1 MSLARFRTPA
11 AGVLSGLLFALAF
24 PPLEWVAL
32 LPLAPVPWLVAL
44 ALEEKRG
51 VALVSG
57 LFFGIA
63 YWCASI
69 PWIVY
74 VVTNF
79 GGQNAFAGLASLV
92 LTALHLSQWPA
103 LVGWATAA
111 AGPARSPRRLAV
123 FPILW
128 TASEHARANLY
139 GGFPWNLTSFALY
152 RHPMWIQ
159 TASVG
164 GAYTVGFLVLC
175 VSALIA
181 GGVVFRRKACFAAAA
196 LLALAAGTFGAVRLA
211 RPAEAGP
218 ALRAA
223 LVQPG
228 IPQETRLDPNSAAQN
243 YRAVI
248 DQAREAAVEGTDLI
262 VLPESALPT
271 YWAASPL
278 LRRDLTDI
286 AAACKC
292 AVLFGDLEVE
302 SSDTYYNAARLA
314 TASGLAGPS
323 YRKVHLVPFGEF
335 VPFPKLFFFVRRIST
350 AIGEFSPAQSPT
362 LLESG
367 NLRVGMGVCY
377 EITYDGLSREE
388 TALGANLL
396 ATISNDSWYGTAGA
410 QPQHFAAAVLRS
422 VENGRYLVRAAIT
435 GTIRRRGRPGPDH
448 RPARARQEG
457 DPACQSPAPDPGDG
471 MDPMGVLAAPRR
483 RFCGG
488 PRATLRPRSMV
499 EAALPLTLH
508 SRHSDDRTRRPSLRP
523 SVRLGATPVAP
534 RLPLI

>member
-1 MSLARFRTPA
+1 MTPA
-11 AGVLSGLLFALAF
+11 AGIVSGLLFALAF

-32 LPLAPVPWLVAL
+32 LPLALVPWLVAL

-51 VALVSG
+51 RAFVSG
-57 LFFGIA
+57 LLFGIA
-63 YWCASI
+63 YWCASV

-79 GGQNAFAGLASLV
+79 GGQSGFAGLVSLA

-111 AGPARSPRRLAV
+111 AAPARSPWRLALL
-123 FPILW
+123 PILW

-139 GGFPWNLTSFALY
+139 GGFPWNLTGFALY
-152 RHPMWIQ
+152 RHPIWIQ

-164 GAYTVGFLVLC
+164 GAYAVGFLVLC

-181 GGVVFRRKACFAAAA
+181 GGVVSGRKACFAWAA
-196 LLALAAGTFGAVRLA
+196 LLVLAAGLFGAVRLS

-218 ALRAA
+218 AIRAA

-243 YRAVI
+243 YRVVI
-248 DQAREAAVEGTDLI
+248 DQARDAARAPVDLI

-271 YWAASPL
+271 YWAASPM
-278 LRRDLTDI
+278 LRRDLGDI
-286 AAACKC
+286 AAACRC

-302 SSDTYYNAARLA
+302 SLDTYYNAARLA
-314 TASGLAGPS
+314 TESGLAGPS

-335 VPFPKLFFFVRRIST
+335 VPLPRLFFFVRRIST
-350 AIGEFSPAQSPT
+350 AIGEFTPAPRPT

-367 NLRVGMGVCY
+367 SLKIGMGVCY
-377 EITYDGLSREE
+377 EITYDGLARAE

-396 ATISNDSWYGTAGA
+396 ATISNDSWYGKAGA

-435 GTIRRRGRPGPDH
+435 GTSGAVDDRGRITALLGPDRKGTLH
-448 RPARARQEG
+448 VGARLLSGETAWTRWG
-457 DPACQSPAPDPGDG
+457 YW
-471 MDPMGVLAAPRR
+471 L
-483 RFCGG
+483 
-488 PRATLRPRSMV
+488 PRSAD
-499 EAALPLTLH
+499 AAAGLVLLFGLARWWKQR
-508 SRHSDDRTRRPSLRP
+508 SR
-523 SVRLGATPVAP
+523 
-534 RLPLI
+534 